1 MRKNRQ
7 TKTKKD
13 RQKNINPIRA
23 GGAESART
31 FFKRSFLREKRG
43 LEVHNQIISSDQL
56 KTQDYLD
63 QIETWTEKKKMVL
76 NEKKTK
82 SMIFNYSKKYQFA
95 TDLRLKSESLNVVDE
110 AKLLGLIL
118 TSDLKWN
125 SNTQ

>member
-1 MRKNRQ
+1 M
-7 TKTKKD
+7 
-13 RQKNINPIRA
+13 
-23 GGAESART
+23 
-31 FFKRSFLREKRG
+31 
-43 LEVHNQIISSDQL
+43 EVHNQIISSDQL

-125 SNTQ
+125 SNTQKIVKDANSRMKMLHITSKFINKYLCTRSS